1 MKGVIDMNDERMM
14 AAEFATLNED
24 QKKQVLSFIE
34 TLKKRS
40 AHTTNSL
47 KSHPTFN
54 PTEPFI

>member
-1 MKGVIDMNDERMM
+1 MNYENMLVK
-14 AAEFATLNED
+14 EFDTLNED

-40 AHTTNSL
+40 THTTNSL

-54 PTEPFI
+54 PTDPFI

>member
-1 MKGVIDMNDERMM
+1 MNYENML
-14 AAEFATLNED
+14 AKEFDTLSEE

-40 AHTTNSL
+40 THTANSL